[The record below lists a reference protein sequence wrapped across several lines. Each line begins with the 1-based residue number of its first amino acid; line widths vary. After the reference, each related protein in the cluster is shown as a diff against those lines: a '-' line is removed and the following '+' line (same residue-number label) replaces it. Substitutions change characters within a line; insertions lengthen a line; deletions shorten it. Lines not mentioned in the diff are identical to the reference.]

1 MLKQPLLLFL
11 YSFFSVNGTPS
22 SFMPV
27 GNLGLVK
34 PCQVS
39 LLLSSWTFPVLF
51 ISTTVAMGQMHIVSF
66 LGTVNAFFFKDVF
79 IFLFIFR
86 QRGRKREREG
96 EKHQCVVA
104 CHTPPT
110 GGLSHNPGMCP
121 DWESNQWP
129 FASQSGAQ
137 SIEAHQ
143 PGLK

>member
-1 MLKQPLLLFL
+1 
-11 YSFFSVNGTPS
+11 
-22 SFMPV
+22 MPV

-104 CHTPPT
+104 FHAPPYWGPGPATQACALT
-110 GGLSHNPGMCP
+110 GNQTGDPLVRRLALNPLS
-121 DWESNQWP
+121 QT
-129 FASQSGAQ
+129 SQG
-137 SIEAHQ
+137 H
-143 PGLK
+143 KCF